1 MLDTA
6 VNYKLLNINNLTGEF
21 INTIYNK
28 SLYNMYL
35 LYIIITT
42 MQLFWIRVAYQVRCR
57 SEFASNLFERANKRI
72 MIIRSCGRTN
82 SEPISLIAL

>member
-1 MLDTA
+1 MLETA

-21 INTIYNK
+21 IMIYNK

-42 MQLFWIRVAYQVRCR
+42 MRLFWIRAAYQVRCR